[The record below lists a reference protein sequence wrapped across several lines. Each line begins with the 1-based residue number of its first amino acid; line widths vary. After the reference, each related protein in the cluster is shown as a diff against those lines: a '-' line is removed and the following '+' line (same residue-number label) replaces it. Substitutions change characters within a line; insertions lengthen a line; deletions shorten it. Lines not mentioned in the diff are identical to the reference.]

1 MRHAPTVLAFVF
13 ATFVAFSP
21 PIVSASPEAERAA
34 LARLADELAALEAV
48 VARAERA
55 GDAAGGRFRF
65 DYPTLRVDLR
75 AVQLGVQQFLSQP
88 RREPRAAPALAGDYR
103 R

>member
-1 MRHAPTVLAFVF
+1 MRHAPTVVSFLLA
-13 ATFVAFSP
+13 TCVALSP
-21 PIVSASPEAERAA
+21 HVVSASPEAERAA
-34 LARLADELAALEAV
+34 LARLADELSALEAL
-48 VARAERA
+48 VARAQRA
-55 GDAAGGRFRF
+55 GEAAGGRFRF

-88 RREPRAAPALAGDYR
+88 RREPRAVPALAGDYR